1 MIPAAIRKWVLASPW
16 FWAAILAAMIAS
28 HGAAYVT
35 GRKHASRAAEVRM
48 LRADIADRDAALGL
62 LQQQIKTDADAV
74 RTANKR
80 AAQATLKAQE
90 LERNAD
96 ALESEFAAR
105 AALCPVGD
113 DDARRLRN
121 IR

>member
-1 MIPAAIRKWVLASPW
+1 MIPAAIRNWVLASPW
-16 FWAAILAAMIAS
+16 FWAAIVAALIAS
-28 HGAAYVT
+28 HGASYVA
-35 GRKHASRAAEVRM
+35 GRAHADRAAEVKM
-48 LRADIADRDAALGL
+48 LRADIADRDAALTL
-62 LQQQIKTDADAV
+62 LQQQIKSDADAV
-74 RTANKR
+74 RKANER
-80 AAQATLKAQE
+80 AAQAGLKVEE

>member
-1 MIPAAIRKWVLASPW
+1 MIPAAIRSWVLASPW
-16 FWAAILAAMIAS
+16 FWAAIIAALIAS
-28 HGAAYVT
+28 HGTAYVT
-35 GRKHASRAAEVRM
+35 GRTHADRAAEVKM
-48 LRADIADRDAALGL
+48 LRADIADRDAALTL
-62 LQQQIKTDADAV
+62 LQQQIKSDADAV
-74 RTANKR
+74 RTANER
-80 AAQATLKAQE
+80 AAQATLKAQK

>member
-1 MIPAAIRKWVLASPW
+1 MISAAIRSWVLRSPW
-16 FWAAILAAMIAS
+16 FWVAVFAALTAS
-28 HGAAYVT
+28 HGTAYVA
-35 GRKHASRAAEVRM
+35 GRAHANRAAEVKM
-48 LRADIADRDAALGL
+48 LRADIADRDAALNL
-62 LQQQIKTDADAV
+62 LQEQIKADADAV
-74 RTANKR
+74 RKANKR
-80 AAQATLKAQE
+80 AAQAGLKAQE